1 MSWVMKIP
9 WRRKWLPTSVFL
21 PGKFHGQRT
30 LVGYS
35 PWGHKESDMN
45 ERLTFS
51 LSFKILKMQE
61 GIGQFNHHI
70 LFTILRIYDTSSVKN
85 AVFQKFLFIYFCL
98 CWVFLMLHAIVL
110 QLRELGFSL
119 QLWLL
124 IVVASL
130 ALECWLQS
138 VQAPVVV
145 AHRLNCPVAHGVLV
159 PRPGIQ
165 PVSPA
170 LAGS

>member
-1 MSWVMKIP
+1 MKERFPEFSRKRFRQSSCRRFLESFSNVIATYSFRVLGFPGGSFGKESACNAGDPGSMSWVMKIP

-35 PWGHKESDMN
+35 PWGHKQSDMN

-51 LSFKILKMQE
+51 LSFRILKTQE

-110 QLRELGFSL
+110 
-119 QLWLL
+119 
-124 IVVASL
+124 
-130 ALECWLQS
+130 
-138 VQAPVVV
+138 
-145 AHRLNCPVAHGVLV
+145 
-159 PRPGIQ
+159 
-165 PVSPA
+165 
-170 LAGS
+170 